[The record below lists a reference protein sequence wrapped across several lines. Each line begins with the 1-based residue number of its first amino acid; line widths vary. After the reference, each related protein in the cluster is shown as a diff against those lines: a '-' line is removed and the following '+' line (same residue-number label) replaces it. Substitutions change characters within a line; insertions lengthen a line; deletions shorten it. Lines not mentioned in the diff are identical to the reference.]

1 VGPLEL
7 RLPDGPSS
15 LAGKT
20 APTKGQEEELRDQL
34 KRLEELQ
41 RYDAQIQE
49 LTNALKAIPAKLEAS
64 QTDFA
69 RVESLLANERAQL
82 AESQR
87 YYTEQKSQLQTEES
101 SATGAKSKLS
111 AARNSKE
118 YVAAQRE
125 IEQTRE
131 SVQNREQE
139 MAKLIEAVE
148 VKEKLL
154 SERAV
159 ELEALR
165 KSIDKDRE
173 AGRKKMAEFDAKIAE
188 IKVER
193 DKVATGIRPDVLKR
207 YGAIRMRRGL
217 AVTTVRNG
225 TCQGCN
231 MNVPPQ
237 LYNVLQRGNTIE
249 TCPYCHRIVYW
260 ENLMKE
266 APTPTSGSGG
276 AANS

>member
-1 VGPLEL
+1 
-7 RLPDGPSS
+7 
-15 LAGKT
+15 
-20 APTKGQEEELRDQL
+20 LRDQL

-64 QTDFA
+64 QSDLA
-69 RVESLLANERAQL
+69 RVEALLENERSQL
-82 AESQR
+82 SESQR
-87 YYTEQKSQLQTEES
+87 YYAEQKSQLQTDES
-101 SATGAKSKLS
+101 SASGAKHKLS
-111 AARNSKE
+111 LAKNSKE

-125 IEQTRE
+125 MEQTRE

-139 MAKLIEAVE
+139 IAKLIEAVQ

-154 SERAV
+154 SERAT
-159 ELEALR
+159 EIEGLR
-165 KSIDKDRE
+165 KSIDRDAE
-173 AGRKKMAEFDAKIAE
+173 VARKKMAELDGKIAS

-193 DKVATGIRPDVLKR
+193 DKVAGGIRPDVLKR

-237 LYNVLQRGNTIE
+237 LYNVLQRGNSIE

-260 ENLMKE
+260 ENLMKDDP
-266 APTPTSGSGG
+266 ASPSSSSGSG
-276 AANS
+276 S

>member
-1 VGPLEL
+1 VA
-7 RLPDGPSS
+7 R
-15 LAGKT
+15 
-20 APTKGQEEELRDQL
+20 TKAQEEKLRDQL

-64 QTDFA
+64 QSDLA
-69 RVESLLANERAQL
+69 RVEALLENERAQL
-82 AESQR
+82 TESQR
-87 YYTEQKSQLQTEES
+87 YYSDQKSQLQTDES
-101 SATGAKSKLS
+101 SASGAKNKLS
-111 AARNSKE
+111 LAKNSKE

-125 IEQTRE
+125 MEQTRE
-131 SVQNREQE
+131 SVQSREQE
-139 MAKLIEAVE
+139 IAKLIEAVQA
-148 VKEKLL
+148 KEKMLA
-154 SERAV
+154 ERAT
-159 ELEALR
+159 EIEGLR
-165 KSIDKDRE
+165 KSIDKDAE
-173 AGRKKMAEFDAKIAE
+173 IGRKKMAELEGKIAE
-188 IKVER
+188 IKVGR
-193 DKVATGIRPDVLKR
+193 DKIAAGVRPDVLKR

-260 ENLMKE
+260 ENLMKD
-266 APTPTSGSGG
+266 PTDTPPAAGS
-276 AANS
+276 